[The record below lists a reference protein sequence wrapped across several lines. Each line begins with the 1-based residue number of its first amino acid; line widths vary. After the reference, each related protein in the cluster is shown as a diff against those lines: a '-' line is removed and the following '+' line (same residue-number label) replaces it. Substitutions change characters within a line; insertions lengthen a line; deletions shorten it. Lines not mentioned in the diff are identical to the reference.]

1 MSDTEERGVDA
12 TVRSKTTAVERQRR
26 PDADELLARLRAEE
40 LRAKRGKLTVFFGAA
55 PGVGKTYGML
65 EAARTER
72 DLRRDVV
79 VGVVESHGRYDTAA
93 LTIGLELLP
102 RRKVE
107 YRGLALEE
115 LDLDG
120 TIARRPGLVLI
131 DELAHTNAA
140 GSRHAKRWQDV
151 EELLD
156 AGIDVYTT
164 VNVQHIESLNDVVAQ
179 ITGVIVRETVPDRII
194 ENADEIRLIDLPPDD
209 LLDRLEEGK
218 VYVPEQARR
227 AKTGFFKKGTLIA
240 LRELALR
247 CTAAR
252 VDEQM
257 RSQKRA
263 EGVEHAWPVAER
275 ILVCVSPSPASARL
289 LRATRRVA
297 SSLRA
302 EWIAAYVETP
312 LALRMSEADR
322 ERVAEHLQLAEQLG
336 AETVRLSGEH
346 PAEEVILYARTRNV
360 TKIVVGKPTHPRW
373 RDLIQR
379 SFLEELV
386 RGTPD
391 IDVQVI
397 TGEDRE
403 GATPPSARPPPDNQR
418 RSWAGFGAAALG
430 VGIATTVSWLLFGHT
445 ELADVVMAYV
455 FGIVLV
461 AMRFGFG
468 PSILAA
474 VLSVLSLD
482 FFFVPPYFS
491 FSVTDLRHT
500 VTFGVMFFVAAV
512 ISRLTH
518 RIREQ
523 ADTARE
529 RDLRSM
535 RLYAMSRELA
545 ATSGIDEV
553 LRIATKHLAEAFD
566 AEVCVLLPDV
576 DGRLATEP
584 RAQASFVLAR
594 NDRGVIEW
602 VWTHER
608 TAGLGTD
615 TLPSA
620 SARFLLLSGGR
631 GKVGVLGVRPKQP
644 SALVDPQR
652 RQLLETFASQ
662 VANALERVMLS
673 EEARRAA
680 VEIETERLRS
690 SLLSSV
696 SHDLRTPLGVITG
709 ATSTLLEDEAT
720 LDPVTRRDLLET
732 AHEEAERLNRLVRNL
747 LDMTRLASGAI
758 RPKKEWHLLEEVV
771 GVALRR
777 LEARL
782 SGRTIDVRLPADLPP
797 VPMDDVLIEQVF
809 INLLENTIK
818 YTPADSSIDIV
829 ARARDGA
836 VEIEVA
842 DRGPG
847 VPPAERDHVFEKFYR
862 LDREGAQ
869 GGAGLGLAICRGLV
883 EAHGGRIWV
892 EDREGGGARFRF
904 TLPIEG
910 TPPVV
915 AT

>member
-1 MSDTEERGVDA
+1 
-12 TVRSKTTAVERQRR
+12 
-26 PDADELLARLRAEE
+26 
-40 LRAKRGKLTVFFGAA
+40 
-55 PGVGKTYGML
+55 
-65 EAARTER
+65 
-72 DLRRDVV
+72 
-79 VGVVESHGRYDTAA
+79 
-93 LTIGLELLP
+93 
-102 RRKVE
+102 
-107 YRGLALEE
+107 
-115 LDLDG
+115 
-120 TIARRPGLVLI
+120 
-131 DELAHTNAA
+131 
-140 GSRHAKRWQDV
+140 
-151 EELLD
+151 
-156 AGIDVYTT
+156 
-164 VNVQHIESLNDVVAQ
+164 
-179 ITGVIVRETVPDRII
+179 
-194 ENADEIRLIDLPPDD
+194 
-209 LLDRLEEGK
+209 
-218 VYVPEQARR
+218 
-227 AKTGFFKKGTLIA
+227 
-240 LRELALR
+240 
-247 CTAAR
+247 
-252 VDEQM
+252 
-257 RSQKRA
+257 
-263 EGVEHAWPVAER
+263 
-275 ILVCVSPSPASARL
+275 
-289 LRATRRVA
+289 
-297 SSLRA
+297 
-302 EWIAAYVETP
+302 
-312 LALRMSEADR
+312 
-322 ERVAEHLQLAEQLG
+322 
-336 AETVRLSGEH
+336 
-346 PAEEVILYARTRNV
+346 
-360 TKIVVGKPTHPRW
+360 
-373 RDLIQR
+373 
-379 SFLEELV
+379 
-386 RGTPD
+386 
-391 IDVQVI
+391 
-397 TGEDRE
+397 
-403 GATPPSARPPPDNQR
+403 
-418 RSWAGFGAAALG
+418 
-430 VGIATTVSWLLFGHT
+430 
-445 ELADVVMAYV
+445 
-455 FGIVLV
+455 
-461 AMRFGFG
+461 
-468 PSILAA
+468 
-474 VLSVLSLD
+474 
-482 FFFVPPYFS
+482 
-491 FSVTDLRHT
+491 
-500 VTFGVMFFVAAV
+500 
-512 ISRLTH
+512 
-518 RIREQ
+518 
-523 ADTARE
+523 
-529 RDLRSM
+529 
-535 RLYAMSRELA
+535 
-545 ATSGIDEV
+545 
-553 LRIATKHLAEAFD
+553 
-566 AEVCVLLPDV
+566 LPDV

>member
-1 MSDTEERGVDA
+1 MRGQSLNA
-12 TVRSKTTAVERQRR
+12 SSCASVR
-26 PDADELLARLRAEE
+26 ARL
-40 LRAKRGKLTVFFGAA
+40 
-55 PGVGKTYGML
+55 P
-65 EAARTER
+65 
-72 DLRRDVV
+72 
-79 VGVVESHGRYDTAA
+79 
-93 LTIGLELLP
+93 
-102 RRKVE
+102 
-107 YRGLALEE
+107 
-115 LDLDG
+115 
-120 TIARRPGLVLI
+120 
-131 DELAHTNAA
+131 
-140 GSRHAKRWQDV
+140 
-151 EELLD
+151 
-156 AGIDVYTT
+156 
-164 VNVQHIESLNDVVAQ
+164 
-179 ITGVIVRETVPDRII
+179 
-194 ENADEIRLIDLPPDD
+194 
-209 LLDRLEEGK
+209 
-218 VYVPEQARR
+218 
-227 AKTGFFKKGTLIA
+227 
-240 LRELALR
+240 
-247 CTAAR
+247 
-252 VDEQM
+252 
-257 RSQKRA
+257 
-263 EGVEHAWPVAER
+263 
-275 ILVCVSPSPASARL
+275 
-289 LRATRRVA
+289 
-297 SSLRA
+297 
-302 EWIAAYVETP
+302 ETP
-312 LALRMSEADR
+312 LALRMSEGDR
-322 ERVAEHLQLAEQLG
+322 ERVAQHLQLAEQLG

-346 PAEEVILYARTRNV
+346 AAEEVILYARSRNV

-391 IDVQVI
+391 IDIQVI
-397 TGEDRE
+397 TSVDRE
-403 GATPPSARPPPDNQR
+403 SSAPRSAPPPPLPGVEGTP
-418 RSWAGFGAAALG
+418 WADFAAAML
-430 VGIATTVSWLLFGHT
+430 VVAIATALAWLLFGRT
-445 ELADVVMAYV
+445 ELADIVMAYV

-491 FSVTDLRHT
+491 FSVTDLRHI
-500 VTFGVMFFVAAV
+500 VTFAVMFVVAVV

-545 ATSGIDEV
+545 ATSAGEEV
-553 LRIATKHLAEAFD
+553 LRIATKHLGEAFD
-566 AEVCVLLPDV
+566 AEVCVLLPGV
-576 DGRLATEP
+576 DGKLATES
-584 RAQASFVLAR
+584 RAQATFVLAR

-602 VWTHER
+602 VWTHEK

-709 ATSTLLEDEAT
+709 ATSTLLQDEAT
-720 LDPVTRRDLLET
+720 LDAATRRDLLET

-777 LEARL
+777 LESRL

-818 YTPADSSIDIV
+818 YTPADSPIDII
-829 ARARDGA
+829 ATARDGE

-862 LDREGAQ
+862 LDREGTQ

-892 EDREGGGARFRF
+892 ADREGGGARFRF

>member
-1 MSDTEERGVDA
+1 M
-12 TVRSKTTAVERQRR
+12 TTTPRDGR
-26 PDADELLARLRAEE
+26 PDADEVLARLREDERRAE
-40 LRAKRGKLTVFFGAA
+40 RGKLTLFFGAA
-55 PGVGKTYGML
+55 PGVGKTYAML

-79 VGVVESHGRYDTAA
+79 AGVVETHGRYDTAA

-102 RRKVE
+102 RRKVP
-107 YRGLALEE
+107 YHGVSLEE
-115 LDLDG
+115 LDLD
-120 TIARRPGLVLI
+120 AALQRRPGIILV
-131 DELAHTNAA
+131 DELAHTNAP

-151 EELLD
+151 EELIE

-179 ITGVIVRETVPDRII
+179 ITGVVVRETVPDRIV
-194 ENADEIRLIDLPPDD
+194 EQADEIRLVDLPPAE
-209 LLDRLEEGK
+209 LLERLAEGK

-227 AKTGFFKKGTLIA
+227 AMQGFFKKGTLIA

-247 CTAAR
+247 QTAAR

-263 EGVEHAWPVAER
+263 EGVEHAWPVGER

-289 LRATRRVA
+289 LRAARRVA
-297 SSLRA
+297 ASLRA

-322 ERVAEHLQLAEQLG
+322 ERVAQNLQLAEQLG
-336 AETVRLSGEH
+336 AETVRLSGENAAH
-346 PAEEVILYARTRNV
+346 EVILYARSRNV

-373 RDLIQR
+373 RDLFRQP
-379 SFLEELV
+379 FLEEIV

-391 IDVQVI
+391 IDIQVI
-397 TGEDRE
+397 TGQER
-403 GATPPSARPPPDNQR
+403 ATPAPTAQRPADSTPTH
-418 RSWAGFGAAALG
+418 WGGHAAAVLS
-430 VGIATTVSWLLFGHT
+430 VVASTTAAWFLFGRS
-445 ELADVVMAYV
+445 ELADIVMAYL

-461 AMRFGFG
+461 AMRFGYG

-482 FFFVPPYFS
+482 FFFVPPYLS
-491 FSVTDLRHT
+491 FSVADLHHI
-500 VTFGVMFFVAAV
+500 VTFAVMFFVALV
-512 ISRLTH
+512 ISRLTK
-518 RIREQ
+518 RIRDQ
-523 ADTARE
+523 ADTARKRE
-529 RDLRSM
+529 LRST

-545 ATSGIDEV
+545 STSEV
-553 LRIATKHLAEAFD
+553 AQLVRIATKHLGEAFD
-566 AEVCVLLPDV
+566 AEICVFLQD
-576 DGRLATEP
+576 
-584 RAQASFVLAR
+584 AQGTLDMTARYDSTFVLGR
-594 NDRGVIEW
+594 NDSGVIEW
-602 VWTHER
+602 VWTQGK

-615 TLPSA
+615 TLPMA
-620 SARFLLLSGGR
+620 SARFLLLKGGR
-631 GKVGVLGVRPKQP
+631 GKVGVLGVRPMQAG
-644 SALVDPQR
+644 ALIDPQQ

-662 VANALERVMLS
+662 LANALERVKLA
-673 EEARRAA
+673 EEARSAA

-709 ATSTLLEDEAT
+709 ATSTLLQDDAT
-720 LDPVTRRDLLET
+720 LDAATKRDLLET

-758 RPKKEWHLLEEVV
+758 RPNKEWHPLDEII
-771 GVALRR
+771 GVALHR
-777 LEARL
+777 LEPRL
-782 SGRTIDVRLPADLPP
+782 VGRKINVELPSDLPP
-797 VPMDDVLIEQVF
+797 IPLDDLLVEQVF
-809 INLLENTIK
+809 INLLENAIK
-818 YTPADSSIDIV
+818 YTPADSPIDIV
-829 ARARDGA
+829 ASHRAGE

-847 VPPAERDHVFEKFYR
+847 VPDAERDHVFEKFYR
-862 LDREGAQ
+862 LTREGTH

-892 EDREGGGARFRF
+892 EDRKGGGSRFRF

-915 AT
+915 AS